1 MMSDTVAKI
10 LEVVAIGIGGI
21 LTLLFFVAGAVFIY
35 LGLSAL
41 YENVVK
47 LIKRSSWYEH
57 IQIKKKKE
65 QVRALEREYG
75 YFVLERIY
83 KRRFK
88 KKWYELDEAQMDEVL
103 AIPEEELKKEKETY
117 EEEERQREQARRPKS
132 IKERYYSGTT
142 EITLINM
149 NVVTVEE
156 ADLDRLQE
164 EIEKTEEEI
173 KKIETVNIPE
183 NATEAQIEALKAI
196 HPFGVE
202 YQTKHGVL
210 VAKLEYLKCAYDGLK
225 MRQDVARM
233 KDEKRAFDAMLDS
246 QDYYDYD

>member
-1 MMSDTVAKI
+1 MSDTVAKI
-10 LEVVAIGIGGI
+10 LEVVSIVIGIFVT
-21 LTLLFFVAGAVFIY
+21 LTFFVYYGSLIF
-35 LGLSAL
+35 LGLKAL
-41 YENVVK
+41 YEKVVK
-47 LIKRSSWYEH
+47 LIKRSSWYED
-57 IQIKKKKE
+57 IQVKKKWKR
-65 QVRALEREYG
+65 VWDIRYKYG
-75 YFVLERIY
+75 SAFERICE
-83 KRRFK
+83 KRFK
-88 KKWYELDEAQMDEVL
+88 KKSYALYESDLDEVL
-103 AIPEEELKKEKETY
+103 AIPEDEFKKEKEAF